1 MNIGVVFAGGVGKRM
16 NSRIKPK
23 QFINVY
29 GKPIIIHTLEI
40 FDRHPDIDAVAVA
53 CLEDWIGYLEKLVDR
68 YNLKKVKKIVP
79 GGSCGQESIYHGL
92 RAAEEIAA
100 GEKSI
105 VLVHDGV
112 RPLINAKTIDDN
124 LASVRAHGS
133 AITSVA
139 VKETVLVV
147 SEDNAISDIP
157 RREDTRLARAP
168 QSFYLDELLEAHEK
182 SIAEGRLDF
191 IDSCSMM
198 QYYGKKLY
206 LIDGP
211 QENIK
216 ITTPDDFY
224 TMRALLNAKEDAQIF
239 GMEEGGNHE
248 TGID

>member
-1 MNIGVVFAGGVGKRM
+1 MNIGVIFAGGVGTRM
-16 NSRIKPK
+16 NTRIKPK

-40 FDRHPDIDAVAVA
+40 FDNHPNIDAITVA
-53 CLEDWIGYLEKLVDR
+53 CLEDWIPYLEGLLEKF
-68 YNLKKVKKIVP
+68 NIKKVKKIVP

-92 RAAEEIAA
+92 KAAKELAA

-105 VLVHDGV
+105 ALIHDGV
-112 RPLINAKTIDDN
+112 RPLINEKTIDDN
-124 LASVRAHGS
+124 LASVYRHGS
-133 AITSVA
+133 AITSVT

-147 SEDNAISDIP
+147 SEDNAITDIP
-157 RREDTRLARAP
+157 SRKDTRLARAP
-168 QSFYLDELLEAHEK
+168 QSFYLDEILAAHNRA
-182 SIAEGRLDF
+182 IAEGKLDF

-224 TMRALLNAKEDAQIF
+224 TMRALLDAKEEAQIF
-239 GMEEGGNHE
+239 GMEE
-248 TGID
+248 

>member
-1 MNIGVVFAGGVGKRM
+1 MNIGVIFAGGVGKRM

-29 GKPIIIHTLEI
+29 GKPIIIHTMEI
-40 FDRHPDIDAVAVA
+40 FDNHPQIDAIAVA
-53 CLEDWIGYLEKLVDR
+53 CLEDWIDHLEGLVR
-68 YNLKKVKKIVP
+68 RFNLKKVKKIVP

-92 RAAEEIAA
+92 KAAEDIAA

-112 RPLINAKTIDDN
+112 RPLINARTIGDN

-147 SEDNAISDIP
+147 SGDNEISDIP

-168 QSFYLDELLEAHEK
+168 QSFYLDELLDAHEK
-182 SIAEGRLDF
+182 AIAEGRLDF

-211 QENIK
+211 QQNIK

-224 TMRALLNAKEDAQIF
+224 TMRALLNAKEDAQIY
-239 GMEEGGNHE
+239 GMEE
-248 TGID
+248 